1 MHIYWDI
8 CLQEETGGKSLTVR
22 ETDALL
28 ALIVT
33 SGDLKNFVT
42 VSDMASFFDSDMDA
56 KNEKKVEQMFLAT
69 WWWHLNVIS

>member
-1 MHIYWDI
+1 
-8 CLQEETGGKSLTVR
+8 VR

-42 VSDMASFFDSDMDA
+42 VSDMDAIFFDSDMDA
-56 KNEKKVEQMFLAT
+56 KNEKKVEQMF
-69 WWWHLNVIS
+69 